1 MGWCMEALRSGP
13 RQASHE
19 SGHHQEVSIWLHW
32 CSRWNFEHSLVPG
45 PPRLSRHKVPGFSPF
60 RLPVFLP
67 LFVKVPLLEVSGII
81 YCGWK
86 IA

>member
-1 MGWCMEALRSGP
+1 M
-13 RQASHE
+13 
-19 SGHHQEVSIWLHW
+19 
-32 CSRWNFEHSLVPG
+32 VPG
-45 PPRLSRHKVPGFSPF
+45 PPRLPRHKVPGFSPF
-60 RLPVFLP
+60 RLPVFLR

>member
-13 RQASHE
+13 RQAWHE

-32 CSRWNFEHSLVPG
+32 CSTWNFEHSLVPG
-45 PPRLSRHKVPGFSPF
+45 PPRLPRHKVPGFSPF

-67 LFVKVPLLEVSGII
+67 LFVIVPLLEVG
-81 YCGWK
+81 
-86 IA
+86 